1 MSEGA
6 VPMALEQ
13 GMVQIYTGNGKGK
26 TTAALGLSLRAV
38 GRGLKVCFFQ
48 FIKGG
53 GPYGEQLIAEK
64 LEPLFTIIQTGRPGW
79 VNTKDIGEDRRL
91 AQEGLVRAK
100 ELLVSG
106 SYDLFVCDELLGAIG
121 FGLLDL
127 EQALELI
134 HLKPK
139 AVELVLT
146 GRNADQLLIEAA
158 DLVTEMREIKHY
170 YCAGVPARVGIEL

>member
-1 MSEGA
+1 MILEKGA
-6 VPMALEQ
+6 
-13 GMVQIYTGNGKGK
+13 VQIYTGNGKGK

-38 GRGLKVCFFQ
+38 GRGLRVCFFQ

-64 LEPLFTIIQTGRPGW
+64 LAPLFTIIQTGRPGW
-79 VNTKDIGEDRRL
+79 VNTKDIAEDRRL
-91 AQEGLVRAK
+91 AQEALARAK

-121 FGLLDL
+121 FGLVDL

-134 HLKPK
+134 RLKPEQ
-139 AVELVLT
+139 VELVLT
-146 GRNADQLLIEAA
+146 GRNADQPLIDAA
-158 DLVTEMREIKHY
+158 DLVTEMRDIKHY
-170 YCAGVPARVGIEL
+170 YRAGIPARVGIEM

>member
-1 MSEGA
+1 L
-6 VPMALEQ
+6 PK
-13 GMVQIYTGNGKGK
+13 NW
-26 TTAALGLSLRAV
+26 
-38 GRGLKVCFFQ
+38 
-48 FIKGG
+48 
-53 GPYGEQLIAEK
+53 
-64 LEPLFTIIQTGRPGW
+64 EPLFTIIQTGRPGW

-91 AQEGLVRAK
+91 AQEALVRAK

-146 GRNADQLLIEAA
+146 GRNADQRLIEAA

>member
-1 MSEGA
+1 VKTA
-6 VPMALEQ
+6 VWPGSA
-13 GMVQIYTGNGKGK
+13 GPGKG
-26 TTAALGLSLRAV
+26 AACFRQLR
-38 GRGLKVCFFQ
+38 
-48 FIKGG
+48 
-53 GPYGEQLIAEK
+53 
-64 LEPLFTIIQTGRPGW
+64 
-79 VNTKDIGEDRRL
+79 
-91 AQEGLVRAK
+91 
-100 ELLVSG
+100 S
-106 SYDLFVCDELLGAIG
+106 FVCDELLGAIG

-146 GRNADQLLIEAA
+146 GRNADQRLIEAA